1 MTIKELVAAADP
13 LVLEAVPSLERRNV
27 IRRAVVGAATASS
40 HQKRGPSRRFVVLAG
55 GLAAALA
62 ALVMSP
68 TWMGSDT
75 TLHAAMQFE
84 VRLAGPDAK
93 PGLPAAV
100 DPGSGR
106 TIYLDKDVVLTNG
119 DIAETRVVTRPD
131 GFGVEV
137 HLTDGGAAKLR
148 SVTAVNRGR
157 LLAIVVDGKVLVAP
171 TVRSPV
177 AQIGVISGNFTRAE
191 AERLAEGIRKR

>member
-1 MTIKELVAAADP
+1 MTIKELLAAADP
-13 LVLEAVPSLERRNV
+13 LLLEAAPPLERRNV
-27 IRRAVVGAATASS
+27 IRRAVVGAATTKSR
-40 HQKRGPSRRFVVLAG
+40 QQRGPSRRFVVLAG
-55 GLAAALA
+55 GLAAVLA
-62 ALVMSP
+62 GLVMSP
-68 TWMGSDT
+68 HWMGSDT

-93 PGLPAAV
+93 PGVRAAV

-119 DIAETRVVTRPD
+119 DITETGVVTLPG

-148 SVTAVNRGR
+148 SVTAVNLGR
-157 LLAIVVDGKVLVAP
+157 LLAIVVDGKVLAAP

-177 AQIGVISGNFTRAE
+177 AQIGVISGTFTREE
-191 AERLAEGIRKR
+191 ADRLAEGIRNP